1 MVNPFEDES
10 STYRVLINNERQYSL
25 WPASIKVPPGW
36 SVAVDSTTREVCL
49 EYIDQHWTDMRPQSL
64 RESMETGA

>member
-25 WPASIKVPPGW
+25 WPASIKVPAGW
-36 SVAVDSTTREVCL
+36 SVAVDGTTREVCL

>member
-10 STYRVLINNERQYSL
+10 STYRVLINDERQYSL
-25 WPASIKVPPGW
+25 WPTSTKVPAGW
-36 SVAVDSTTREVCL
+36 SVVVDGTTREICL

-64 RESMETGA
+64 RESMEIGA